1 MKALAK
7 ESHRLESIQTELL
20 HGVLHVRASGDW
32 SLKIKGSE
40 TRVPGSATTEST
52 TSLAKQ
58 NAALDS
64 ALDEAQKA
72 ARAEGVSALSFY
84 AENIGT
90 WDSSLLAVF
99 SRLAAIAVERK
110 LPVDMNALPETMA
123 HLLRL
128 SLEVP
133 PRNDSD
139 KKEHYNPAL
148 LEIIGS
154 KVLLVPRVTSDILA
168 FLGEATASIGRF
180 LTGKASFSRRDLW
193 DVFRECG
200 VDALPIV
207 SLTSML
213 LGLILAFVSAIQLRM
228 FGAEIY
234 VAALVGVAMV
244 RVMGPVLTGIVL
256 AGRTGASFAAVI
268 GSMQVNEE
276 VDSLVTF
283 GIKPMDFL
291 VMPRV
296 IGLAIMT
303 PLLAIYADIMG
314 IVGGFLVGAL
324 MLDLPPSVYWHNTL
338 SSLSPSYIWI
348 GLLHAF
354 IFGIIVALC
363 GCYQGIRCGRNAE
376 AVGRATTAAVVNSIV
391 GIIVSTSII
400 TVVFTVIDL

>member
-1 MKALAK
+1 MRELT
-7 ESHRLESIQTELL
+7 TERIR
-20 HGVLHVRASGDW
+20 GVLHVRASGDW
-32 SLKIKGSE
+32 NLGVRGGE
-40 TRVPGSATTEST
+40 TDSAVST
-52 TSLAKQ
+52 KTAAKAL
-58 NAALDS
+58 AALDATVDAVQNELRAESSVNGLS
-64 ALDEAQKA
+64 ALAFH
-72 ARAEGVSALSFY
+72 AEDVGA
-84 AENIGT
+84 

-110 LPVDMNALPETMA
+110 LRVDMDGLSKSMS
-123 HLLRL
+123 HLIRL

-133 PRNDSD
+133 PRGGSGV
-139 KKEHYNPAL
+139 KAEQESETF

-154 KVLLVPRVTSDILA
+154 KFLLVPSVTSDILA
-168 FLGEATASIGRF
+168 FLGDATASIGRF

-193 DVFRECG
+193 DAFRECG

-213 LGLILAFVSAIQLRM
+213 LGLILAFVSSIQLRM

-303 PLLAIYADIMG
+303 PLLTIYADIMG
-314 IVGGFLVGAL
+314 IVGGFLVGVL
-324 MLDLPPSVYWHNTL
+324 MLDLPASVYWDNTL
-338 SSLSPSYIWI
+338 SSISPSYIWI
-348 GLLHAF
+348 GLLHSLV
-354 IFGIIVALC
+354 FGIIVALC

-400 TVVFTVIDL
+400 TVIFTVIDL